1 MLVRR
6 IPKLDKSRFSGHPD
20 PIPSPLPDM
29 KPATPLPPGHGRFFL
44 IFGGIYFVLTLLL
57 GISPRHPADWWME
70 HLIILF
76 GFSILFATSRT
87 FVFSKA
93 GYFLA
98 FFFLC
103 FHGVGAHY
111 TYSEVP
117 YREWWAALTGGT
129 VDGGSRNHFDRAVHF
144 LYGFLLTRPFRE
156 AVYFVL
162 APRSTFWSH
171 LAVITFI
178 MASSLFYEL
187 FEWAAA
193 EIWGGEA
200 GMAFLG
206 TQGDIW
212 DAHKDMFLATVG
224 ALLGSL
230 GMILHVR
237 FTGKDPARD
246 WGEERAKAAAA
257 SQG

>member
-1 MLVRR
+1 
-6 IPKLDKSRFSGHPD
+6 
-20 PIPSPLPDM
+20 M

-44 IFGGIYFVLTLLL
+44 LVGGLYLLLTVLL
-57 GISPRHPADWWME
+57 GISPRHPTDWWME

-76 GFSILFATSRT
+76 GFSILFATSRY
-87 FVFSKA
+87 FVFSKT
-93 GYFLA
+93 GYLLA
-98 FFFLC
+98 FVFLC
-103 FHGVGAHY
+103 LHSVGAHY

-117 YREWWAALTGGT
+117 YREWWATLTGADPGSAG
-129 VDGGSRNHFDRAVHF
+129 DSRNHFDRAVHF
-144 LYGFLLTRPFRE
+144 LYGLLLTRPFRE

-162 APRSTFWSH
+162 APRSAFWSH

-193 EIWGGEA
+193 VIWGGEA

-212 DAHKDMFLATVG
+212 DAHKDMLLATLG

-230 GMILHVR
+230 GMVLHVR

-246 WGEERAKAAAA
+246 WGEGRRNAAVVTR
-257 SQG
+257 G